1 MAVCD
6 FDMHFTYASIGQPG
20 FMHDTSVLFHAIE
33 NDKATFPHPPK
44 GKYYL
49 VDAGYPNRDGYLAPY
64 KGERYHVPDF
74 QRGAPPTTPVEKFNR
89 IHSSKRNTI
98 ERTFG
103 VWKMKWQILLKMPN
117 YSIQTQK
124 MIIAATMT
132 LHNYVRLHDKEDIHF
147 LRCER
152 DPDYVPTIPE
162 RYKKYVIPPNASDSS
177 TPAESGPNMDLFRHE
192 LATAI
197 ALSW

>member
-1 MAVCD
+1 MMFYILQLTCMCV
-6 FDMHFTYASIGQPG
+6 
-20 FMHDTSVLFHAIE
+20 VNL
-33 NDKATFPHPPK
+33 

-74 QRGAPPTTPVEKFNR
+74 QRGSPPNTPKEKFNK
-89 IHSSKRNTI
+89 IHSSKHNCI

-117 YSIQTQK
+117 YSFQTQMK
-124 MIIAATMT
+124 IVAATMT
-132 LHNYVRLHDKEDIHF
+132 LHNYVRLHDKDDLHF
-147 LRCER
+147 IRCER
-152 DPDYVPTIPE
+152 DPDYVPTIPD
-162 RYKKYVIPPNASDSS
+162 RYKKYVIPPSASDAS
-177 TPAESGPNMDLFRHE
+177 TSEASAPDMDRFRNE

-197 ALSW
+197 ALGW